1 MIISK
6 DKTKIWLNDREYH
19 KAMICDNDTS
29 FYVCMEESDDNANV
43 LMLSYSVGY
52 KENQLFMDNLM
63 TGSYTWISKEVANML
78 RYTLDDSCIP
88 ISDEAEIAD
97 FNDVFEVYFSEEY
110 NTFISVSNRQIVTHN
125 LTKKASDL
133 LGDTKEIAKQ
143 QYDDEPEFRDLFF
156 TEAANFSLKKAI
168 VYNIK

>member
-1 MIISK
+1 
-6 DKTKIWLNDREYH
+6 
-19 KAMICDNDTS
+19 
-29 FYVCMEESDDNANV
+29 MEESDDNANV
-43 LMLSYSVGY
+43 LMLSYPSASVGY

-63 TGSYTWISKEVANML
+63 TGSYTWISKDVANML
-78 RYTLDDSCIP
+78 RYTLDDSCIH

-110 NTFISVSNRQIVTHN
+110 NAFISISNRQIVTHN
-125 LTKKASDL
+125 LTKKASEL

-143 QYDDEPEFRDLFF
+143 QYDSEPEFRDLFF